1 MALAKVAT
9 RAAVRLAGSWRD
21 KGKPH
26 ATFRPIG
33 KKRAESADG
42 FQMVR
47 HAKFNVK
54 PIASKMKKFISCMV
68 LMMLAMSVSAMAQM
82 KAYSPPEQDIGY
94 EQVATLS
101 LDGMT
106 VAAFDSQFNIVDWQT
121 PVMVAQEA
129 STASA
134 QVVDAY
140 SVQTPMGEISMT
152 LVAYMWPTN
161 RNENANLRNDY
172 TGNYAPDG
180 DAYSFTSSRADF
192 S

>member
-1 MALAKVAT
+1 MLMLVALT
-9 RAAVRLAGSWRD
+9 
-21 KGKPH
+21 
-26 ATFRPIG
+26 
-33 KKRAESADG
+33 
-42 FQMVR
+42 
-47 HAKFNVK
+47 
-54 PIASKMKKFISCMV
+54 
-68 LMMLAMSVSAMAQM
+68 VSAMAQM

-106 VAAFDSQFNIVDWQT
+106 VVAFDSQFNIVDWQT

-134 QVVDAY
+134 QVVDAITIA
-140 SVQTPMGEISMT
+140 TPTAEVGMT
-152 LVAYMWPTN
+152 LVAYRWPTN
-161 RNENANLRNDY
+161 KNENANLRNDY

-180 DAYSFTSSRADF
+180 DAYSFTSSRVDF

>member
-1 MALAKVAT
+1 M
-9 RAAVRLAGSWRD
+9 
-21 KGKPH
+21 
-26 ATFRPIG
+26 
-33 KKRAESADG
+33 
-42 FQMVR
+42 
-47 HAKFNVK
+47 
-54 PIASKMKKFISCMV
+54 
-68 LMMLAMSVSAMAQM
+68 LMLVTLTVSAMAQM

-101 LDGMT
+101 VDGMT
-106 VAAFDSQFNIVDWQT
+106 VVAFDSQFNIVDWQT

-134 QVVDAY
+134 QVVDAITIA
-140 SVQTPMGEISMT
+140 TPTAEVGMT

-161 RNENANLRNDY
+161 KNENANLRNDY

>member
-1 MALAKVAT
+1 M
-9 RAAVRLAGSWRD
+9 
-21 KGKPH
+21 
-26 ATFRPIG
+26 
-33 KKRAESADG
+33 
-42 FQMVR
+42 
-47 HAKFNVK
+47 
-54 PIASKMKKFISCMV
+54 
-68 LMMLAMSVSAMAQM
+68 LMLVTLTVSAMAQM

-101 LDGMT
+101 VDGMT
-106 VAAFDSQFNIVDWQT
+106 VYAFDSQFNIVDWQT

-134 QVVDAY
+134 QVVDAITIA
-140 SVQTPMGEISMT
+140 TPTAEVGMT

-161 RNENANLRNDY
+161 KNDNANLRNDC
-172 TGNYAPDG
+172 TGNYAHDG

>member
-1 MALAKVAT
+1 
-9 RAAVRLAGSWRD
+9 
-21 KGKPH
+21 
-26 ATFRPIG
+26 
-33 KKRAESADG
+33 
-42 FQMVR
+42 
-47 HAKFNVK
+47 
-54 PIASKMKKFISCMV
+54 MKKFLCMTM
-68 LMMLAMSVSAMAQM
+68 LMLATLTVSAMAQM

-101 LDGMT
+101 VDGMT
-106 VAAFDSQFNIVDWQT
+106 VYSFDSQFNIVDWQT

-134 QVVDAY
+134 QVVDAITIA
-140 SVQTPMGEISMT
+140 TPTAEVGMT
-152 LVAYMWPTN
+152 LVAYRWPTN
-161 RNENANLRNDY
+161 KNENANLRNDY

>member
-1 MALAKVAT
+1 MTML
-9 RAAVRLAGSWRD
+9 
-21 KGKPH
+21 
-26 ATFRPIG
+26 
-33 KKRAESADG
+33 
-42 FQMVR
+42 
-47 HAKFNVK
+47 
-54 PIASKMKKFISCMV
+54 
-68 LMMLAMSVSAMAQM
+68 MLATLTVSAMAQM

-101 LDGMT
+101 VDGMT
-106 VAAFDSQFNIVDWQT
+106 VYAFDSQFNIVDWQT

-134 QVVDAY
+134 QVVDAITIA
-140 SVQTPMGEISMT
+140 TPTAEVGMT

>member
-1 MALAKVAT
+1 
-9 RAAVRLAGSWRD
+9 
-21 KGKPH
+21 
-26 ATFRPIG
+26 
-33 KKRAESADG
+33 
-42 FQMVR
+42 
-47 HAKFNVK
+47 
-54 PIASKMKKFISCMV
+54 MKKFLCCAV
-68 LMMLAMSVSAMAQM
+68 LMMITMVASATAQM

-94 EQVATLS
+94 ELVATLS
-101 LDGMT
+101 VDGQA
-106 VAAFDSQFNIVDWQT
+106 VVSFDSQWNIVDLQT
-121 PVMVAQEA
+121 PVMLNMEVSAP
-129 STASA
+129 SA

-140 SVQTPMGEISMT
+140 SAQTPMGEISMT